1 VETTVPAFLDW
12 NNKKGSPMLN
22 STDRL
27 MTTDVGSLPRN
38 DTLTDLLIRQ
48 EAGEVIDSKLSL
60 TRSRQQPLK

>member
-1 VETTVPAFLDW
+1 
-12 NNKKGSPMLN
+12 MLN